1 MTTDADRGRRPP
13 RERFAGAEHVFD
25 LHGIAASLREEHAPV
40 RGGHRQMTLYHKAP
54 VSIVL
59 FDFEAGARL
68 TDHQADAQ
76 VAILALTGLLEVSTP
91 AQMHRLPEGSLVVL
105 DPGVRHDVFAPEK
118 SQMLL
123 TVAHIAGR
131 TPDGS

>member
-1 MTTDADRGRRPP
+1 MTPDGSPGRRPP

-25 LHGIAASLREEHAPV
+25 LRDIAARLRDEDA
-40 RGGHRQMTLYHKAP
+40 RARDGHRQMTIYHKTP
-54 VSIVL
+54 ITVVL

-68 TDHQADAQ
+68 ADHQADAQ
-76 VAILALTGLLEVSTP
+76 VTIFALTGLLEVSTP
-91 AQMHRLPEGSLVVL
+91 TRTHRVPEGSLLVL
-105 DPGVRHDVFAPEK
+105 DPGVRHDVLAPEP

-123 TVAHIAGR
+123 TVARIAER

>member
-1 MTTDADRGRRPP
+1 MTPAADRGRRPP

-25 LHGIAASLREEHAPV
+25 MHEIALGLREGRAPV
-40 RGGHRQMTLYHKAP
+40 RDGHRQITIFHKTPVTL
-54 VSIVL
+54 VL
-59 FDFEAGARL
+59 FDFEAGGRL

-76 VAILALTGLLEVSTP
+76 VTILALIGLLEVSTP
-91 AQMHRLPEGSLVVL
+91 AQTHRVPEGSLLVL

-123 TVAHIAGR
+123 TVARVA
-131 TPDGS
+131 

>member
-1 MTTDADRGRRPP
+1 MTPAADRGRRPP

-25 LHGIAASLREEHAPV
+25 MHEIALGLREERAPA
-40 RGGHRQMTLYHKAP
+40 RDGHRQITIFHKTPVTL
-54 VSIVL
+54 VL
-59 FDFEAGARL
+59 FDFEAGGRL

-76 VAILALTGLLEVSTP
+76 VTILALIGLLEVSTP
-91 AQMHRLPEGSLVVL
+91 AQTHRVPEGSLLVL

-123 TVAHIAGR
+123 TVARVA
-131 TPDGS
+131 

>member
-1 MTTDADRGRRPP
+1 MTIHHRPP
-13 RERFAGAEHVFD
+13 VT
-25 LHGIAASLREEHAPV
+25 V
-40 RGGHRQMTLYHKAP
+40 
-54 VSIVL
+54 VL

-91 AQMHRLPEGSLVVL
+91 ARTHRLPEGSLL
-105 DPGVRHDVFAPEK
+105 ILSPGLRHDVFAPEK

-123 TVAHIAGR
+123 TITR
-131 TPDGS
+131 TAESSPGCS